1 MELKQMDLW
10 LYKALYLIEAGIIV
24 TQVMNMDSLTSL
36 LFLLTFPITVVL
48 WLRSVRRTVASTDV
62 IMGLAAALAVICV
75 FINVSLSGGG
85 LGFQYLKKLIMF
97 IMTLLLL
104 QTVHR
109 TRPGK
114 DLAYFINCVV
124 DLVTLFLIA
133 MFLTQGSKMFVING
147 RVTTYLSFRFSNANM
162 NGLLLSCLF
171 MTKVNS
177 LFEQGKWYV
186 KVYHLILALFLV
198 WFVILTRSRNCAIAV
213 VLFSVISVW
222 LMFSKKKEL
231 TIKKLWAVVVAV
243 FPGVFVLVYS
253 TLVTNPWVQDTFSFL
268 VTEGK
273 KLSSRMAVWG
283 PALENLRKSP
293 IVGAYHQISNGT
305 GKSQMH
311 NNHLDI
317 AASYGIPVLILVC
330 VLLTCYMHHRG
341 RSYTQKSSYIY
352 MLAFC
357 CAILLGIGEAAV
369 FAGGMGIY
377 IFVGTFLL
385 LANMEDEEQ

>member
-10 LYKALYLIEAGIIV
+10 LFKALYLIEAGIIV

-48 WLRSVRRTVASTDV
+48 WLRSVRRTASSTDLL
-62 IMGLAAALAVICV
+62 MGFTAALAVICV
-75 FINVSLSGGG
+75 FINVGMCGGG

-97 IMTLLLL
+97 VMTLLYL
-104 QTVHR
+104 QTAHR
-109 TRPGK
+109 SRAGK
-114 DLAYFINCVV
+114 DLQRFVNGVV
-124 DLVTLFLIA
+124 DLVTLFLMA
-133 MFLTQGSKMFVING
+133 MYLTQGSKMFVLNG
-147 RVTTYLSFRFSNANM
+147 RVTGYLSFRFSNPNM
-162 NGLLLSCLF
+162 IALLLSCLF
-171 MTKVNS
+171 MMKINR
-177 LFEQGKWYV
+177 LFVREKWYI
-186 KVYHLILALFLV
+186 KAYHLILILFLA
-198 WFVILTRSRNCAIAV
+198 WFILLTRSRNCAIAM

-222 LMFSKKKEL
+222 LMFTKKKNL
-231 TIKKLWAVVVAV
+231 TVNKLWAVVIAV
-243 FPGVFVLVYS
+243 IPGVFVLAYS
-253 TLVTNPWVQDTFSFL
+253 ALVMNPWVQKTFAFL
-268 VTEGK
+268 VAEGK

-283 PALENLRKSP
+283 PALEELRDSP
-293 IVGAYHQISNGT
+293 IVGAYYQISDGT

-330 VLLTCYMHHRG
+330 MLLTCYMHRRG
-341 RSYTQKSSYIY
+341 YRYTQKSNYIY

-385 LANMEDEEQ
+385 MANMEDDTL

>member
-1 MELKQMDLW
+1 MELKQMDLR
-10 LYKALYLIEAGIIV
+10 LFKTLYLIEAGIIV

-36 LFLLTFPITVVL
+36 LFLLTFPITVLL
-48 WLRSVRRTVASTDV
+48 WLRSVRRTAASTDV
-62 IMGLAAALAVICV
+62 IMGFTAALAVICV
-75 FINVSLSGGG
+75 FINMSLCGGS

-97 IMTLLLL
+97 VMTLLLF
-104 QTVHR
+104 QTAHR

-114 DLAYFINCVV
+114 ELTGFVNLVV

-147 RVTTYLSFRFSNANM
+147 RVTIFLTFRFSNANM
-162 NGLLLSCLF
+162 IALLLSCLF
-171 MTKVNS
+171 MTEVNR
-177 LFEQGKWYV
+177 LFTPEKWYV
-186 KVYHLILALFLV
+186 KAYHLVLILFLA
-198 WFVILTRSRNCAIAV
+198 WFVMLTRSRNCALAM
-213 VLFSVISVW
+213 LLYSVISVW
-222 LMFSKKKEL
+222 LMFSRKKEM
-231 TIKKLWAVVVAV
+231 TIKKFWAMVVAV
-243 FPGVFVLVYS
+243 FPGVFVLLYS
-253 TLVTNPWVQDTFSFL
+253 ALVTNPWVQEVFSFL
-268 VTEGK
+268 VAEGK

-283 PALENLRKSP
+283 PALKEVWDSP
-293 IVGAYHQISNGT
+293 IVGAYYQISDGA

-330 VLLTCYMHHRG
+330 VLLTCYIHHRG
-341 RSYTQKSSYIY
+341 RRYTQKGSFIC
-352 MLAFC
+352 MIAFC

-385 LANMEDEEQ
+385 MANMEEESL